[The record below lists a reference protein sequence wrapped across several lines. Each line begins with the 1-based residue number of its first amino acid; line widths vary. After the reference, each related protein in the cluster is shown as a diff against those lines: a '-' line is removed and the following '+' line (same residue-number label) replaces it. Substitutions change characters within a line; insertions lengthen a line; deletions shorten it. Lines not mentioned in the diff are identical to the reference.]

1 MTARTPASPALGA
14 AAPADRRPP
23 AAWPGLL
30 SVPRLFLLAGLAAV
44 LIYAASVAV
53 LPRRYG
59 HIVVGDGVHYYVYLR
74 SLVHDGDLDFTNEY
88 EEFNRATTDPGKQ
101 INTTLRTPTGR
112 ALNMFAAGP
121 ALAAAPL
128 YLVAHAVSLAGR
140 AAGLPLPTDGY
151 GPLYEGSFALAG
163 VLASVAAAAC
173 AYAVLRRLLAVGPA
187 LTGVAALWLGGSLL
201 YYTIASPVYAHAFSA
216 LGVAAWCLWWTRLDP
231 RRPRHWLGLGLLG
244 GLMATMRWQE
254 GLFALLP
261 LALWGYDAAR
271 GRWAAPGALAGAGGP
286 GRGGTGERGNHPRP
300 DPLSQQAQGDA
311 PRVSE
316 AAAIAPPQPAP
327 VPATAGP
334 RAQSRERA
342 GGESR
347 APALA
352 APLAYGLGL
361 ALGFAPQLAA
371 WQVLFGAPLAV
382 PQGATF
388 FTWHDPHWLDVLFS
402 TRNGLVTWTPVAG
415 FGVVGLLLLLGR
427 APRWAAVA
435 LAAIAMQV
443 AVNGLLL
450 DWWAGA
456 AFGAR
461 RFSGGAVFLALGYG
475 WLAARLWPARRR
487 LALGVTALLIVLNGL
502 LVVQYSAFLK
512 GWTQLDPY
520 PTLAQMTVERVTWPF
535 SYLLR
540 SRR

>member
-1 MTARTPASPALGA
+1 MTARPPANPALGA
-14 AAPADRRPP
+14 ATPAARRRPP
-23 AAWPGLL
+23 AAWPGLP

-88 EEFNRATTDPGKQ
+88 EEFNRATTDPGKR
-101 INTTLRTPTGR
+101 INTAIRTPTGL

-128 YLVAHAVSLAGR
+128 YLAAHAVSLAGR

-173 AYAVLRRLLAVGPA
+173 AYAALRRLLAAGPA

-244 GLMATMRWQE
+244 GVMATMRWQE

-261 LALWGYDAAR
+261 LALWSYDAAR
-271 GRWAAPGALAGAGGP
+271 GRWATAGALAGAGGP
-286 GRGGTGERGNHPRP
+286 GSRGAGVASVP
-300 DPLSQQAQGDA
+300 A
-311 PRVSE
+311 
-316 AAAIAPPQPAP
+316 QPAP
-327 VPATAGP
+327 APAAAGP
-334 RAQSRERA
+334 RSRRWQRVGSEGVSPAPRPA
-342 GGESR
+342 R

-352 APLAYGLGL
+352 GPLAYGLGL

-371 WQVLFGAPLAV
+371 WQALFGAPLAV
-382 PQGATF
+382 PQGAAF
-388 FTWHDPHWLDVLFS
+388 FTWHDPHWLEVLFS

-415 FGVVGLLLLLGR
+415 FGMIGLLLLLGH

-435 LAAIAMQV
+435 LAAVGMQV

-461 RFSGGAVFLALGYG
+461 RFSGSAVFLALGYG

-502 LVVQYSAFLK
+502 LVIQYSAFLK
-512 GWTQLDPY
+512 GWTQLDQY
-520 PTLAQMTVERVTWPF
+520 PTLVQMTVERFTWPF
-535 SYLLR
+535 HALLR

>member
-1 MTARTPASPALGA
+1 MTARPPASPALGA
-14 AAPADRRPP
+14 AAPAARRRPP
-23 AAWPGLL
+23 AAWPGLP
-30 SVPRLFLLAGLAAV
+30 SGPRLFLLAGLAAV

-173 AYAVLRRLLAVGPA
+173 AYAALRRLLAVGPA

-271 GRWAAPGALAGAGGP
+271 GRWAAPGALAGADEP
-286 GRGGTGERGNHPRP
+286 GRP
-300 DPLSQQAQGDA
+300 
-311 PRVSE
+311 
-316 AAAIAPPQPAP
+316 
-327 VPATAGP
+327 
-334 RAQSRERA
+334 
-342 GGESR
+342 R

-371 WQVLFGAPLAV
+371 WQALFGAPLAV
-382 PQGATF
+382 PQGAAF

-487 LALGVTALLIVLNGL
+487 LALGITALLIVLNGL

-512 GWTQLDPY
+512 GWTQMDQY